1 MTKIIIKK
9 LWENSKCF
17 KKFWKSYFYMLIH
30 PNKCLKLLNFAIKV
44 LKNYN
49 IEYKK
54 ENYKK

>member
-54 ENYKK
+54 ENL

>member
-1 MTKIIIKK
+1 
-9 LWENSKCF
+9 
-17 KKFWKSYFYMLIH
+17 MLIH

-54 ENYKK
+54 ENL